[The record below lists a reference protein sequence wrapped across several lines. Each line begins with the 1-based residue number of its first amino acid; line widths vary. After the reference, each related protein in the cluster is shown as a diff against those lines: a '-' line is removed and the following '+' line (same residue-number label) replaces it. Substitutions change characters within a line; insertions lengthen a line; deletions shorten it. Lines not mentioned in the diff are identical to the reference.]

1 MTTRLPN
8 SEEMREMAEKR
19 EMTTGLGYTV
29 EELND
34 SRPGAGSLYEAYE
47 VAMYDARVALAAAHT
62 ASADATEE
70 NEVNAA
76 ELTEVAALW
85 TRAAAM
91 WGRAEELNDRQ
102 SDAAAEAE
110 AERRGY
116 R

>member
-1 MTTRLPN
+1 MTTRLPT
-8 SEEMREMAEKR
+8 EQELREMIERGIAVR
-19 EMTTGLGYTV
+19 LGYTV
-29 EELND
+29 EELEA
-34 SRPGAGSLYEAYE
+34 SAPRHGSLYEAYE

-76 ELTEVAALW
+76 ELTEVATLW
-85 TRAAAM
+85 TRAAET
-91 WGRAEELNDRQ
+91 WGRAEEMNDRQ